1 LSNFIAEGK
10 MFRTICILAALLVV
24 SCGQIQPVRLRRS
37 QSVLKQLLEKGS
49 YVDYGRKLEQYV
61 HFLRKKYEHRLHQ
74 TPGGMDEIL
83 HNYMDAQYYGEITIG
98 TPPQNFTVIFD
109 TGSSNLWVPSSK
121 CSFFDIACWLHNR
134 YNSKKSSTYEASGEA
149 IEIRYGSGS
158 MRGFQSK
165 DTVCIASLCV
175 KGQGFAEATSQPGL
189 TFIFAHFDGILGMA
203 FPSIAVGGIQPVFQ
217 AMIEQNLVSEA
228 VFAFWLN
235 RNPEDDLGGLIS
247 FGTVDKKYYI
257 GNITWVPLVRE
268 RYWEFN
274 MDTIKVGDE
283 QVGCNDGCTAIADTG
298 TSLIAGPKDEVKRLQ
313 EAIGAKPLIMGQY
326 YVNCDQVDSL
336 PNVQMQIGGRMFDLR
351 PEDYVLKVQQMGQS
365 ICLSGFMGLDLP
377 PQVGKLWILGD
388 IFIGL
393 YYTVFDV
400 GNSRLGFA
408 NATKLHS

>member
-1 LSNFIAEGK
+1 LNNFIAEGK

-61 HFLRKKYEHRLHQ
+61 HFLRKKYENRLHQ

-83 HNYMDAQYYGEITIG
+83 HNYMD
-98 TPPQNFTVIFD
+98 
-109 TGSSNLWVPSSK
+109 
-121 CSFFDIACWLHNR
+121 
-134 YNSKKSSTYEASGEA
+134 SSTYEASGEA

-217 AMIEQNLVSEA
+217 AMIEQNLISEA

-326 YVNCDQVDSL
+326 YVSCDQVDSL

-393 YYTVFDV
+393 YYTIFDV

>member
-1 LSNFIAEGK
+1 LSNFTVEGK
-10 MFRTICILAALLVV
+10 MFRTICILAAVLVV
-24 SCGQIQPVRLRRS
+24 SCGQIEPVRLRRS

-61 HFLRKKYEHRLHQ
+61 HFLRKKYENRLHK
-74 TPGGMDEIL
+74 TPSEIDEIL
-83 HNYMDAQYYGEITIG
+83 HNYMDAQYYGEISIG

-134 YNSKKSSTYEASGEA
+134 YNSKKSSTYEASGET

-175 KGQGFAEATSQPGL
+175 KRQGFAEATSQPGL

-217 AMIEQNLVSEA
+217 AMIEQNLISEA

-247 FGTVDKKYYI
+247 FGTVDEKYYI

-274 MDTIKVGDE
+274 METIKVDDE
-283 QVGCNDGCTAIADTG
+283 EVGCNGGCTTIADTG
-298 TSLIAGPKDEVKRLQ
+298 TSLIAGPKDEVERLQ

-326 YVNCDQVDSL
+326 YVSCDQVDSL
-336 PNVQMQIGGRMFDLR
+336 PNVQMKIGGRMFDLK
-351 PEDYVLKVQQMGQS
+351 PEDYVLKVKQMGQS

>member
-1 LSNFIAEGK
+1 LSSFTFVEEK
-10 MFRTICILAALLVV
+10 MLRIVCILAALFVV
-24 SCGQIQPVRLRRS
+24 SCGQFQPIRLHRS
-37 QSVLKQLLEKGS
+37 QSVLKQLLKKGS
-49 YVDYGRKLEQYV
+49 YVDYGRKLEQYI
-61 HFLRKKYEHRLHQ
+61 HFLRKKYENPLHK
-74 TPGGMDEIL
+74 TPGGIDEIL

-98 TPPQNFTVIFD
+98 TPPQKFTVIFD

-121 CSFFDIACWLHNR
+121 CSFFDVACWLHNR
-134 YNSKKSSTYEASGEA
+134 YNSKQSSTYEANGET

-158 MRGFQSK
+158 MKGFLSK
-165 DTVCIASLCV
+165 DTVCMADLCV

-203 FPSIAVGGIQPVFQ
+203 FPSISVGGIQPVFQ
-217 AMIEQNLVSEA
+217 SMIEQNL
-228 VFAFWLN
+228 LPQ
-235 RNPEDDLGGLIS
+235 NPEDELGGLIT
-247 FGTVDKKYYI
+247 FGGVDEKYYI
-257 GNITWVPLVRE
+257 GNITWVPLTKE
-268 RYWEFN
+268 RYWEFE
-274 MDTIKVGDE
+274 MKAITVGNE
-283 QVGCNDGCTAIADTG
+283 QVGCMDGCTAIADTG
-298 TSLIAGPKDEVKRLQ
+298 TSLIAGPKDEVQRLQ

-336 PNVQMQIGGRMFDLR
+336 PNVQLSIGGRVFDLK
-351 PEDYVLKVQQMGQS
+351 PEDYVLRVQQMGKS

-400 GNSRLGFA
+400 GNGRLGFA